1 MKLATAKNGARDGQ
15 LVVVSRDLSRHLA
28 VSAIAATLQ
37 QALDD
42 WTRIAPRLQAEY
54 QALNDGRRA
63 GEPSIPRIAPRRCR
77 APINGWTR
85 RPT

>member
-1 MKLATAKNGARDGQ
+1 MKLATLKNGARDGQ

-54 QALNDGRRA
+54 QA
-63 GEPSIPRIAPRRCR
+63 
-77 APINGWTR
+77 
-85 RPT
+85 